1 MMADYNL
8 RAIIT
13 AVDKLSPV
21 LKTQARHIRSWS
33 RSFKQAGSGAVPMA
47 AGLGAAMLIP
57 ARAFMQA
64 EDAAT
69 QLQNTLMT
77 SNGLSSGFKELSAVA
92 VDLGNKLPGTTADF
106 LAMGSQLKAL
116 GVDTDTLIGGAL
128 KASAYLAV
136 VGKPL
141 GVTYETAAESV
152 GKLANAFGIAKNDLL
167 PFADTV
173 QRALHLGIDLTQ
185 LQYAMARVS
194 GPLKSMGMQGLK
206 VANDMVPLVSM
217 LVQAGVSGEDA
228 GTGIRAM
235 INAQIKAGRFTG
247 VKSLVADLEAMD
259 KLNPADKLAKFTDLF
274 GEPHA
279 GKASI
284 IAAGGF
290 AEMVKKMEAQASL
303 TQRVNNSLGTLTNL
317 WDAATGTFT
326 NAMVAFANSY
336 APQLKQLAQSI
347 NDISGSLQ
355 GWVSANGPAVITA
368 LQMVGALAA
377 VKLAMYGV
385 GVALAF
391 VSKLMTMNPLGL
403 FLQAVALAVP
413 LIIALWGPVGDV
425 FKKVIDEVTYKFIDF
440 HMFVKTS
447 ASLISDSLQQ
457 AADYFKSAFGSA
469 IDWVSNKFSAFT
481 GALSNIG
488 SAVSSMFAGLGSVL
502 PPTNSMT
509 LPGKAIARSPIVGS
523 QKLSGVLDINH
534 NNAPA
539 GFRAAQPKT
548 RGPFKINQNVGY
560 NWSVTGL

>member
-1 MMADYNL
+1 MADTHL

-21 LKTQARHIRSWS
+21 LAKQSRMIRGWS
-33 RSFKQAGSGAVPMA
+33 RQLERAGRGAVPMA

-57 ARAFMQA
+57 AKAFMEA

-77 SNGLSSGFKELSAVA
+77 KDGLSSGFKQLSDVA
-92 VDLGNKLPGTTADF
+92 VELGNKLPGTTADF
-106 LAMGSQLKAL
+106 MGMASQLKAL

-141 GVTYETAAESV
+141 GVTYESAAESV
-152 GKLANAFGIAKNDLL
+152 GKLANAFGIAKQDLV
-167 PFADTV
+167 PFADTI

-194 GPLKSMGMQGLK
+194 GPLKAMGMQGIK

-228 GTGIRAM
+228 GTGIRSM
-235 INAQIKAGRFTG
+235 INAQIAAGKFTG

-259 KLNPADKLAKFTDLF
+259 KLNPAAKMAKFTELF

-290 AEMVKKMEAQASL
+290 GAMVKKMEEQASL
-303 TQRVNNSLGTLTNL
+303 QQRVNQSLGTLTNL

-326 NAMVAFANSY
+326 NAMVAFATAY
-336 APQLKQLAQSI
+336 APELKSLAQSI
-347 NDISGSLQ
+347 NDISGKLIT
-355 GWVSANGPAVITA
+355 WATANGPAIKTA
-368 LQMVGALAA
+368 LQMATAFVGI
-377 VKLAMYGV
+377 KLAMYGV

-391 VSKLMTMNPLGL
+391 VSKLMMMNPLGL
-403 FLQAVALAVP
+403 FLQAVALAAP
-413 LIIALWGPVGDV
+413 LIMANWGQITA
-425 FKKVIDEVTYKFIDF
+425 F
-440 HMFVKTS
+440 
-447 ASLISDSLQQ
+447 
-457 AADYFKSAFGSA
+457 FKSAFGGA
-469 IDWVSNKFSAFT
+469 IDWIVGKWQALVAMVSSGIQTFS
-481 GALSNIG
+481 N
-488 SAVSSMFAGLGSVL
+488 AVSSIGSMFSGIGNMIPSANGMS
-502 PPTNSMT
+502 
-509 LPGKAIARSPIVGS
+509 LPGQSIQRKPIVSNHGFKGS
-523 QKLSGVLDINH
+523 LDINH
-534 NNAPA
+534 VNAPQ
-539 GFRAAQPKT
+539 GFRASPVQSK
-548 RGPFKINQNVGY
+548 GPVRVQQNVGY
-560 NWSVTGL
+560 NWQVTGH